1 MQIKNHIRLI
11 IISLLLFLLANGCS
25 MSYSFTGAS
34 ISPDIKTVSIQY
46 FQNQAPIVMPSL
58 SRDFTEAMKD
68 RFISESNLKVTND
81 MGDLNFEGEITGYE
95 IRPQAIQSGDIA
107 ASNRLTITVRVK
119 FSNTKDPKQDFDTSF
134 SQFAEYPSEKNFES
148 VERELVNEILKKL
161 TEEAFN
167 KAVVNW

>member
-11 IISLLLFLLANGCS
+11 IISLLLFLIANACS